1 MSHSYLHWRQT
12 FELSMEKEEAELK
25 HKLHNAS
32 IIYMYKWTP
41 RVYYGH
47 TSATS
52 SDLCTKAS
60 LFPLA
65 SITFITYM
73 IFYMY
78 MSTYRRAFG
87 GEGERERD

>member
-1 MSHSYLHWRQT
+1 
-12 FELSMEKEEAELK
+12 
-25 HKLHNAS
+25 
-32 IIYMYKWTP
+32 MYKWTP

-47 TSATS
+47 TGAIS

-65 SITFITYM
+65 SITFITYT

-78 MSTYRRAFG
+78 MSMHRRAFSG
-87 GEGERERD
+87 GRERERERERERNQP